1 MSDKQISAKEYE
13 CKLPTV
19 KRKIDYSTYEFYD
32 KRLLSRLAGLL
43 HRCVANIFLR
53 AYLKIVY
60 RVKVVGK
67 KNLAAVKNTGA
78 VVVSNHIHPLDIQ
91 MISVF
96 LFGMRKLNWL
106 TLERNMQ
113 LSVHNLIK
121 NSGGV
126 PIPEDRTQR
135 KRCLSEMGELLR
147 SGGLLLICP
156 EGSLVE
162 MCEDIRPF
170 KDGAFR
176 FSEECK
182 VPLLPVTLRFVKTA
196 PSGRPYRHP
205 RFIIDVAEAVP
216 PAYPRDVIKRKA
228 ERIMLSRSTAFIHS
242 MGESAAKRGFAANL
256 FTKNS

>member
-1 MSDKQISAKEYE
+1 MSDKLSVTQEYE
-13 CKLPTV
+13 CKLPTL
-19 KRKIDYSTYEFYD
+19 KRKIDYSKYKFYD
-32 KRLLSRLAGLL
+32 RSIGSRLAGFI

-67 KNLAAVKNTGA
+67 KNLKAVRGKGA

-96 LFGMRKLNWL
+96 LFGMRKLSWL

-113 LSVHNLIK
+113 LSVRSLIK
-121 NSGGV
+121 NSGGI
-126 PIPEDRTQR
+126 PIPEEKVQR

-147 SGGLLLICP
+147 SGELLLICP

-162 MCEDIRPF
+162 LCEDIRPF

-182 VPLLPVTLRFVKTA
+182 VPLLPVTLRFIKTA
-196 PSGRPYRHP
+196 PSGRTYRHP

-216 PAYPRDVIKRKA
+216 PYYPRDVIRRKA
-228 ERIMLSRSTAFIHS
+228 ERIMTSRSTAFMRS
-242 MGESAAKRGFAANL
+242 GC
-256 FTKNS
+256 